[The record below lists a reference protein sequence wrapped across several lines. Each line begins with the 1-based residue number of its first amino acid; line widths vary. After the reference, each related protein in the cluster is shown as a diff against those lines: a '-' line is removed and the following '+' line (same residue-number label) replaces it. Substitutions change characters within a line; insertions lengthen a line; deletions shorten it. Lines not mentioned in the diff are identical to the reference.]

1 MGKVTSVDWDVINNC
16 ITWQTIS
23 KTCGLTARQPGAG
36 RASEGTMEFI
46 NMALSESIGTITLN
60 HDKKRNALG
69 RALIH
74 EVIKAL
80 NDLIYQ
86 GARVIV
92 LRANPGARVWSAG
105 YDVNEFPQP
114 GRDPLTYNDPLEQ
127 AIRAIQRCPAP
138 VIAMLEGSV
147 WGGACEVAFVC
158 DILIGTANTSFALT
172 PAQLGVPYNLTGILH
187 VLNKLGI
194 SLARE
199 MFFTAQPVSGERA
212 ARLGVLNHLVPVA
225 ELENFTYGLARQIAQ
240 NSPIS
245 ISVMKEQ
252 LQILGNA
259 LPLSPE
265 VFERIQSLRR
275 LVYNSQD
282 YLEGQKAFL
291 EKRPPVFQGE

>member
-1 MGKVTSVDWDVINNC
+1 MVYQ
-16 ITWQTIS
+16 QT
-23 KTCGLTARQPGAG
+23 
-36 RASEGTMEFI
+36 
-46 NMALSESIGTITLN
+46 
-60 HDKKRNALG
+60 
-69 RALIH
+69 
-74 EVIKAL
+74 
-80 NDLIYQ
+80 
-86 GARVIV
+86 RVIA
-92 LRANPGARVWSAG
+92 LRANQGAKVWSAG

-158 DILIGTANTSFALT
+158 DILIGTENTSFALT
-172 PAQLGVPYNLTGILH
+172 PARLGVPYNLTGILH
-187 VLNKLGI
+187 VLNKVGL

-199 MFFTAQPVSGERA
+199 MFVTAQPVSGERA

-225 ELENFTYGLARQIAQ
+225 ELEDFTYGLARQIAQ

-265 VFERIQSLRR
+265 AFERIQGLRR
-275 LVYNSQD
+275 LVYDSRD
-282 YLEGQKAFL
+282 YLEGQQAFL
-291 EKRPPVFQGE
+291 EKRPPVFTGE